1 MPERR
6 NRRCRVG
13 RRAILAGTTTLAA
26 VLLLQWLAAESAWSR
41 EVLSDGLLIF
51 G

>member
-26 VLLLQWLAAESAWSR
+26 VLLLQWLAAVSAPLG
-41 EVLSDGLLIF
+41 EVLSAGLLIL